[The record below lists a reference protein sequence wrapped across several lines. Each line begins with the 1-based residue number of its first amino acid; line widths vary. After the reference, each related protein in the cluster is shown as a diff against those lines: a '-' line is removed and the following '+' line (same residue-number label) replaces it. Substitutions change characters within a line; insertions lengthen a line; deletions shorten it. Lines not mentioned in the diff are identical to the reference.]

1 MRKIALSFAALA
13 VLFITN
19 ASGAWSSERGSNVG
33 SPE

>member
-19 ASGAWSSERGSNVG
+19 ASGASWSSEKGSNVG
-33 SPE
+33 